1 MIAAVHDLSILFV
14 FVALVAFCV
23 AVWLAWHQ
31 QWIGALVA
39 AVVGVLILYV
49 T

>member
-1 MIAAVHDLSILFV
+1 VIATAHDLGLLFV
-14 FVALVAFCV
+14 LVALAAFCV
-23 AVWLAWHQ
+23 AVWLAYRQ